1 MKLEQYLLK
10 HLQPSTVKNYLYEIE
25 KYQLLNKRTAAYDYA
40 KVMQYVESL
49 RIKYPPQTIER
60 IVASIKKYYDY
71 LIETGKRTDNPA
83 RAIKLKDSKETPIQ
97 LQDLFTEKEL
107 QSLLKPRKERYP
119 FLAKRNQIIMSL
131 LIYQGIKTG
140 ELIKIKIQDIDLEKA
155 QIKITGTALT
165 NNRTL
170 PLKAQQILLLHEYIN
185 QHRKE
190 LITFRTKEDYL
201 LLSKLGTPT
210 TSEDISY
217 LLSTYNRKD
226 FGRKR
231 LTTVTIRQSVI
242 ANLLA
247 RNNDLRLVQEFAGH
261 KHLDTTE
268 KYKEIGLH
276 ALKTA
281 IEKHH
286 PIN

>member
-1 MKLEQYLLK
+1 MNIEEYLLK

-25 KYQLLNKRTAAYDYA
+25 KYQLLNKRTSTYDYS
-40 KVMQYVESL
+40 KVMHYVESL

-71 LIETGKRTDNPA
+71 LIEIKKRTDNPA
-83 RAIKLKDSKETPIQ
+83 RAIKLKDSKEIPIQ

-131 LIYQGIKTG
+131 FIYQGIKTG
-140 ELIKIKIQDIDLEKA
+140 ELIKIRIQDLDLEKA

-170 PLKAQQILLLHEYIN
+170 QLKAQQILLLHDYIN

-210 TSEDISY
+210 TSDDISY

-226 FGRKR
+226 FGGKI

-247 RNNDLRLVQEFAGH
+247 KNNDLRIVQEFAGH

-268 KYKEIGLH
+268 KYKETGLH

-281 IEKHH
+281 IEKLH
-286 PIN
+286 PIK